1 MGSCSNRSKSKSE
14 KIARFAGEISRANR
28 TQTHW
33 QDNYENFQSNE
44 GARIRGE
51 MGVKKGNE
59 FIEAIRKASR

>member
-1 MGSCSNRSKSKSE
+1 MGSCSNRSETREE
-14 KIARFAGEISRANR
+14 KISRFAGEISRANR

-33 QDNYENFQSNE
+33 QNNHEDFQSNE